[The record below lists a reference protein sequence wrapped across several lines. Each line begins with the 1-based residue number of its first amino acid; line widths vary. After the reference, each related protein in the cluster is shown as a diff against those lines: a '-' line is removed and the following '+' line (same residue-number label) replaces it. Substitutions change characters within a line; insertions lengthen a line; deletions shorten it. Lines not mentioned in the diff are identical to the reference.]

1 MEENKKLEETSS
13 EVITQEPSKVELEDL
28 VHPETKKNLKKIKCT
43 RCDSYILQPDT
54 CVYTK
59 LDKTVD
65 IPIMKQKREL
75 LANNQ
80 IENEPMD
87 EFWVL
92 NEMFT
97 FENIGFTNEI
107 NKIKYLIC
115 ADCEIGPLGYQ
126 HVDKPNEFLVSL
138 NRVKH
143 L

>member
-1 MEENKKLEETSS
+1 MKLC
-13 EVITQEPSKVELEDL
+13 V
-28 VHPETKKNLKKIKCT
+28 
-43 RCDSYILQPDT
+43 LQPDT

-65 IPIMKQKREL
+65 IPIMKQKKEII
-75 LANNQ
+75 ANNQ

-115 ADCEIGPLGYQ
+115 ADCEIGPLGFH
-126 HVDKPNEFLVSL
+126 HVEKPNEFLVSL